1 MTATP
6 IRSSSDV
13 STASRAASTAAPQG
27 TPSATA
33 KNAAGSPGAIDPQ
46 AVTISGLVLVPSYSP
61 NAPVVESL
69 RSVETVD
76 RDLGKG
82 GHPGQYP
89 YTRGLFPQG
98 YRTRLW
104 TMRQFAGFG
113 SADDTNKRFK
123 YLLAAAK
130 SSTAA
135 NTGLSTAFD
144 LPTLM
149 GRDSDDELCVG
160 EVGKCGVAI
169 STIED
174 MHRLYADI
182 PIDAVTVSQTIN
194 GPAAVIWAMYLA
206 HALQR
211 GISWST
217 LGGTLQNDILKEF
230 HSQNEFIYPP
240 EPSVKLVVDTIEF
253 QSKFV
258 PRWNSVSISGY
269 HIREAG
275 STATQELAFTL
286 RDGMEYVEA
295 CLERGMDIDG
305 FAPRLS
311 FFFNAHNE
319 FFEEL
324 CKLRAARRI
333 WARVMKNRYGAKN
346 ERSWFMKTHVQTA
359 GCSLTEQQPL
369 NNIVRVA
376 YQAMAAVLGGCQSLH
391 TDSMDETLGL
401 PTEQAV
407 TVALR
412 TQQILAHET
421 GVTRVTDPLGGS
433 WFIEQLTDTIER
445 EALTFIDEIDR
456 MGDYA
461 DWRPAGGG
469 RAAGSAS
476 ASNASAASSA
486 GADLTSHPAYQSRR
500 TFGRAAINGINK
512 GYFRRQI
519 AEASYRFSEECEA
532 GDRIIVGVNAYVDKD
547 EKRPIEILQIPHTV
561 EIEQCE
567 RLSAF
572 KTRRDAALVARA
584 LDNIRDVCRGKKPRH
599 TLGALSGAAATVAGG
614 SGGGAEGRGGAGL
627 TSADPSALGLH
638 ATNVMPALVEG
649 ALVNCTLG
657 EMVQAMADVYGRY
670 TGGPE
675 W

>member
-1 MTATP
+1 MT
-6 IRSSSDV
+6 
-13 STASRAASTAAPQG
+13 STAHAISG
-27 TPSATA
+27 
-33 KNAAGSPGAIDPQ
+33 PGLDGLDPH
-46 AVTISGLVLVPSYSP
+46 AVTISGLVLDPCYGPGVPEW
-61 NAPVVESL
+61 APAASL
-69 RSVETVD
+69 RDIQTN
-76 RDLGKG
+76 LPA
-82 GHPGQYP
+82 PGEFP

-98 YRTRLW
+98 YRSRLW

-113 SADDTNKRFK
+113 SADDTNQRFK
-123 YLLAAAK
+123 YLLKAANT
-130 SSTAA
+130 STKA

-149 GRDSDDELCVG
+149 GRDSDDPLCVG

-169 STIED
+169 DTIED

-182 PIDAVTVSQTIN
+182 PIDRVTVSQTIN

-206 HALQR
+206 MAHQR
-211 GISWST
+211 GISWDT

-253 QSKFV
+253 QSAFV

-295 CLERGMDIDG
+295 CLERGMDIDS

-311 FFFNAHNE
+311 FFFNSHNE
-319 FFEEL
+319 FFEEV

-333 WARVMKNRYGAKN
+333 WARMMRDRYGAPS
-346 ERSWFMKTHVQTA
+346 ERSWYMKTHVQTA

-433 WFIEQLTDTIER
+433 WFIEELTDR
-445 EALTFIDEIDR
+445 MEADALAYIAEIDS
-456 MGDYA
+456 M
-461 DWRPAGGG
+461 GGG
-469 RAAGSAS
+469 PWKKGATPNDNLGGHAGVVA
-476 ASNASAASSA
+476 
-486 GADLTSHPAYQSRR
+486 
-500 TFGRAAINGINK
+500 GINK

-532 GDRIIVGVNAYVDKD
+532 RDRIIVGVNEYLDNEED
-547 EKRPIEILQIPHTV
+547 RPIDILTIPDSV
-561 EIEQCE
+561 ETEQVD
-567 RLSAF
+567 RLTRF
-572 KTRRDAALVARA
+572 KAARNPSDVAQA
-584 LDNIRDVCRGKKPRH
+584 LDNIRAACKGQPYELINDLPLRAPSASSGTLPRR
-599 TLGALSGAAATVAGG
+599 APSASSG
-614 SGGGAEGRGGAGL
+614 
-627 TSADPSALGLH
+627 SADSRSASEGPTPSPLH
-638 ATNVMPALVEG
+638 PTNVMPTLIDAALTG
-649 ALVNCTLG
+649 CTIG
-657 EMVQAMADVYGRY
+657 EMTQAMADVYGRY
-670 TGGPE
+670 SGGPE

>member
-1 MTATP
+1 M
-6 IRSSSDV
+6 
-13 STASRAASTAAPQG
+13 STANPTTQHPAPT
-27 TPSATA
+27 TPHV
-33 KNAAGSPGAIDPQ
+33 PPVDPH
-46 AVTISGLVLVPSYSP
+46 AVTISGIVLDPAYGP
-61 NAPVVESL
+61 ERPAASL
-69 RSVETVD
+69 TNIA
-76 RDLGKG
+76 RDL
-82 GHPGQYP
+82 PPAGQFP

-113 SADDTNKRFK
+113 SATDTNTRFK
-123 YLLAAAK
+123 YLLSQAK
-130 SSTAA
+130 GTAA

-149 GRDSDDELCVG
+149 GRDSDDPLCSG

-169 STIED
+169 DTIED

-182 PIDAVTVSQTIN
+182 PIDKVTVSQTIN
-194 GPAAVIWAMYLA
+194 GPGAVIWAMYLA
-206 HALQR
+206 MAKRR
-211 GISWST
+211 GISWDT

-258 PRWNSVSISGY
+258 PKWNSVSISGY
-269 HIREAG
+269 HIRESG
-275 STATQELAFTL
+275 STAVQELAFTL
-286 RDGMEYVEA
+286 RDGLEYVEA
-295 CLERGMDIDG
+295 CLDRGMPLDD

-311 FFFNAHNE
+311 FFFNSHNE
-319 FFEEL
+319 FFEEI

-333 WARVMKNRYGAKN
+333 WSRAMRGRYGATSD
-346 ERSWFMKTHVQTA
+346 RSCYMKTHVQTA
-359 GCSLTEQQPL
+359 GCSLTEQQPM

-433 WFIEQLTDTIER
+433 WFIEQLTDTMER
-445 EALTFIDEIDR
+445 GALDYIDDIDR
-456 MGDYA
+456 MGGYA
-461 DWRPAGGG
+461 NGQIANGQRVKSDG
-469 RAAGSAS
+469 
-476 ASNASAASSA
+476 
-486 GADLTSHPAYQSRR
+486 DLTTHAAYSRKEGY
-500 TFGRAAINGINK
+500 GRGVVNGINK

-532 GDRIIVGVNAYVDKD
+532 GDRLIVGVNAYFDPN
-547 EKRPIEILQIPHTV
+547 EKRTMEVLTIPHQV
-561 EIEQCE
+561 EIDQCE
-567 RLSAF
+567 QLAAF
-572 KTRRDAALVARA
+572 KARRDIAKVQQA
-584 LDNIRDVCRGKKPRH
+584 LDAIRAACQGKSNVP
-599 TLGALSGAAATVAGG
+599 
-614 SGGGAEGRGGAGL
+614 
-627 TSADPSALGLH
+627 GLH
-638 ATNVMPALVEG
+638 KTNVMPTLVEG
-649 ALVNCTLG
+649 ALANCTMG
-657 EMVQAMADVYGRY
+657 EMVQAMADIYGRY
-670 TGGPE
+670 SGGPE

>member
-1 MTATP
+1 M
-6 IRSSSDV
+6 
-13 STASRAASTAAPQG
+13 STASRPPASVTNPPDRP
-27 TPSATA
+27 TP
-33 KNAAGSPGAIDPQ
+33 GRVDPH
-46 AVTISGLVLVPSYSP
+46 AVTISGLVLNPSYGP
-61 NAPVVESL
+61 EQPAESL
-69 RSVETVD
+69 QHQPRE
-76 RDLGKG
+76 LPA
-82 GHPGQYP
+82 PGQYP
-89 YTRGLFPQG
+89 YTRGLFPEG

-123 YLLAAAK
+123 YLLSQAK
-130 SSTAA
+130 GGKS

-149 GRDSDDELCVG
+149 GRDSDDELSIG
-160 EVGKCGVAI
+160 EVGRCGVAI
-169 STIED
+169 DTIDD

-182 PIDAVTVSQTIN
+182 PVDQVTVSQTIN

-206 HALQR
+206 MAKQR
-211 GISWST
+211 GISWDT

-240 EPSVKLVVDTIEF
+240 EASVKLVVDTIEF
-253 QSKFV
+253 QSQHV
-258 PRWNSVSISGY
+258 PKWNSVSISGY

-295 CLERGMDIDG
+295 CLDRGLPIDS

-311 FFFNAHNE
+311 FFFNSHNE
-319 FFEEL
+319 FFEEI

-333 WARVMKNRYGAKN
+333 WARMMKDRYGAKS

-433 WFIEQLTDTIER
+433 WFVEHLTDTMESG
-445 EALTFIDEIDR
+445 ALDLIAEIDA
-456 MGDYA
+456 MGVRGGMAVGGTALQSGARAGLEASTTRHAGVYA
-461 DWRPAGGG
+461 PH
-469 RAAGSAS
+469 AS
-476 ASNASAASSA
+476 YTR
-486 GADLTSHPAYQSRR
+486 GVV
-500 TFGRAAINGINK
+500 NGINK

-532 GDRIIVGVNAYVDKD
+532 GDRIIVGVNAYNDPD
-547 EKRPIEILQIPHTV
+547 EKRPIDILQISHDV
-561 EIEQCE
+561 ESEQVK
-567 RLSAF
+567 RLAAF
-572 KTRRDAALVARA
+572 KAARSSSAVSASLKAISTAARD
-584 LDNIRDVCRGKKPRH
+584 G
-599 TLGALSGAAATVAGG
+599 
-614 SGGGAEGRGGAGL
+614 
-627 TSADPSALGLH
+627 
-638 ATNVMPALVEG
+638 TNVMPSLVEG
-649 ALVNCTLG
+649 ALAGCTLG

>member
-1 MTATP
+1 MTTHTARRADTP
-6 IRSSSDV
+6 
-13 STASRAASTAAPQG
+13 AAER
-27 TPSATA
+27 
-33 KNAAGSPGAIDPQ
+33 IDPQ
-46 AVTISGLVLVPSYSP
+46 AVTISGLVLDPVYGPNFPALPSG
-61 NAPVVESL
+61 E
-69 RSVETVD
+69 
-76 RDLGKG
+76 G
-82 GHPGQYP
+82 GRGSDKPGQVPASSDLARSLASLQAIARDIAAPGRFP
-89 YTRGLFPQG
+89 YTRGLFPLG
-98 YRTRLW
+98 YRSRLW

-113 SADDTNKRFK
+113 SADDTNRRFK
-123 YLLAAAK
+123 MLLEK
-130 SSTAA
+130 GKGVGGT

-149 GRDSDDELCVG
+149 GRDSDDPLSVG
-160 EVGKCGVAI
+160 EVGRCGVAI

-182 PIDAVTVSQTIN
+182 PIDHVTVSQTIN

-206 HALQR
+206 MARQR
-211 GISWST
+211 GIDWSR

-253 QSKFV
+253 QSRHV
-258 PRWNSVSISGY
+258 PRWHSVSISGY

-275 STATQELAFTL
+275 STAPQELAFTL

-295 CLERGMDIDG
+295 CIERGLDIDA

-311 FFFNAHNE
+311 FFFNSHNE
-319 FFEEL
+319 FFEEI

-333 WARVMKNRYGAKN
+333 WARMMRHRYGAKA
-346 ERSWFMKTHVQTA
+346 EKSWYMKTHVQTA

-412 TQQILAHET
+412 TQQILAYET
-421 GVTRVTDPLGGS
+421 GITRTVDPLGGA
-433 WFIEQLTDTIER
+433 WFIESLTDQMEE
-445 EALTFIDEIDR
+445 EALNLIDEIDR
-456 MGDYA
+456 MGRYPA
-461 DWRPAGGG
+461 APAAPSAPASIRSSAGGG
-469 RAAGSAS
+469 PGRARSAEVPL
-476 ASNASAASSA
+476 AE
-486 GADLTSHPAYQSRR
+486 HPAYAPRPGY
-500 TFGRAAINGINK
+500 GRGVVTGINR

-532 GDRIIVGVNAYVDKD
+532 GDRLIVGVNAFQ
-547 EKRPIEILQIPHTV
+547 EENEQRPIDILQISHDV
-561 EIEQCE
+561 ETAQCE
-567 RLSAF
+567 RLAQF
-572 KTRRDAALVARA
+572 KRRRDHASAQRSLDRIREDARA
-584 LDNIRDVCRGKKPRH
+584 
-599 TLGALSGAAATVAGG
+599 GA
-614 SGGGAEGRGGAGL
+614 
-627 TSADPSALGLH
+627 
-638 ATNVMPALVEG
+638 NVMPALIDG
-649 ALVNCTLG
+649 ALNNCTLG

>member
-1 MTATP
+1 MALG
-6 IRSSSDV
+6 
-13 STASRAASTAAPQG
+13 STITG
-27 TPSATA
+27 
-33 KNAAGSPGAIDPQ
+33 PGLDPH
-46 AVTISGLVLVPSYSP
+46 AVTISGIVLD
-61 NAPVVESL
+61 PVYGPDDPCESL
-69 RSVETVD
+69 RHLG
-76 RDLGKG
+76 RDIAG
-82 GHPGQYP
+82 PGEFP
-89 YTRGLFPQG
+89 YTRGLFPHG

-123 YLLAAAK
+123 YLLKAA
-130 SSTAA
+130 STSTKA

-149 GRDSDDELCVG
+149 GRDSDDALCVG

-169 STIED
+169 CTIED

-182 PIDAVTVSQTIN
+182 PIDRVTVSQTIN

-211 GISWST
+211 GISWDT
-217 LGGTLQNDILKEF
+217 LGGTIQNDILKEF
-230 HSQNEFIYPP
+230 HAQNEFIYPP

-253 QSKFV
+253 QSKLV
-258 PRWNSVSISGY
+258 PKWHSVSISGY

-275 STATQELAFTL
+275 STAPQELAFTL

-295 CLERGMDIDG
+295 CLMRGLDIDE

-311 FFFNAHNE
+311 FFFNSHNE
-319 FFEEL
+319 FFEEIA
-324 CKLRAARRI
+324 KLRAARRI
-333 WARVMKNRYGAKN
+333 WARRMRDVYGAKSPK
-346 ERSWFMKTHVQTA
+346 SWYMKTHVQTA

-421 GVTRVTDPLGGS
+421 GVTRTADPLGGS
-433 WFIEQLTDTIER
+433 WFV
-445 EALTFIDEIDR
+445 EALTDRVEAEALELIEEIDN
-456 MGDYA
+456 M
-461 DWRPAGGG
+461 AGGTWPACQKHW
-469 RAAGSAS
+469 RAEQGG
-476 ASNASAASSA
+476 
-486 GADLTSHPAYQSRR
+486 GAVA
-500 TFGRAAINGINK
+500 GINR

-532 GDRIIVGVNAYVDKD
+532 GDRIIVGVNEYADPE
-547 EKRPIEILQIPHTV
+547 EKRPIEILTIPDTV
-561 EIEQCE
+561 EIEQVA
-567 RLSAF
+567 RLQRF
-572 KTRRDAALVARA
+572 KAARDAKAV
-584 LDNIRDVCRGKKPRH
+584 
-599 TLGALSGAAATVAGG
+599 AAALYRIRATCRDGDPGGG
-614 SGGGAEGRGGAGL
+614 SEASPASGYPA
-627 TSADPSALGLH
+627 SASSLGLDTH
-638 ATNVMPALVEG
+638 NVMPS
-649 ALVNCTLG
+649 LVNAALAGCTLG
-657 EMVQAMADVYGRY
+657 EMTQAMADIYGRY
-670 TGGPE
+670 SGGPE

>member
-1 MTATP
+1 MSTTST
-6 IRSSSDV
+6 RSV
-13 STASRAASTAAPQG
+13 S
-27 TPSATA
+27 PSV
-33 KNAAGSPGAIDPQ
+33 PPLDPQ
-46 AVTISGLVLVPSYSP
+46 AVTISGIVLDPAYGP
-61 NAPVVESL
+61 QAQGFKQAESL
-69 RSVETVD
+69 SNLE
-76 RDLGKG
+76 RDVAV
-82 GHPGQYP
+82 PGAYP
-89 YTRGLFPQG
+89 YTRGLFPEG

-113 SADDTNKRFK
+113 SADDTNQRFK
-123 YLLAAAK
+123 YLLSAAK
-130 SSTAA
+130 GTKA

-149 GRDSDDELCVG
+149 GRDSDDDLSMG

-169 STIED
+169 DTIED

-182 PIDAVTVSQTIN
+182 PVGEVTVSQTIN
-194 GPAAVIWAMYLA
+194 GPACVIWAMYLA
-206 HALQR
+206 MAKQR

-258 PRWNSVSISGY
+258 PKWNSVSISGY

-275 STATQELAFTL
+275 STAPQELAFTL

-295 CLERGMDIDG
+295 CIERGLDVES

-311 FFFNAHNE
+311 FFFNSHNE
-319 FFEEL
+319 FFEEI

-333 WARVMKNRYGAKN
+333 WARAMRHRYGAKSD
-346 ERSWFMKTHVQTA
+346 RSLFMKTHVQTA

-421 GVTRVTDPLGGS
+421 GVTRVVDPLGGS
-433 WFIEQLTDTIER
+433 WFIEQMTDKMEE
-445 EALTFIDEIDR
+445 EALRFIAEIDD
-456 MGDYA
+456 MGDYGN
-461 DWRPAGGG
+461 GGPRNSVRQIEKG
-469 RAAGSAS
+469 AA
-476 ASNASAASSA
+476 
-486 GADLTSHPAYQSRR
+486 LESHPAYARR
-500 TFGRAAINGINK
+500 TNYGRSCVAGINR
-512 GYFRRQI
+512 GYFRRSI

-532 GDRIIVGVNAYVDKD
+532 GDRIIVGVNAYADND
-547 EKRPIEILQIPHTV
+547 EKRPIDILNISAQV
-561 EIEQCE
+561 EVDQVA
-567 RLSAF
+567 RLKAF
-572 KTRRDAALVARA
+572 KVRRDPKMVERA
-584 LDNIRDVCRGKKPRH
+584 LQNIRLACRGEAYTPVNE
-599 TLGALSGAAATVAGG
+599 LGIDVVASGI
-614 SGGGAEGRGGAGL
+614 
-627 TSADPSALGLH
+627 H
-638 ATNVMPALVEG
+638 KTNVMPALVDG
-649 ALVNCTLG
+649 ALANCTLG
-657 EMVQAMADVYGRY
+657 EMVQAMADIYGRY
-670 TGGPE
+670 NGGPE

>member
-1 MTATP
+1 M
-6 IRSSSDV
+6 
-13 STASRAASTAAPQG
+13 STQGDGSEAAIQPG
-27 TPSATA
+27 TPARA
-33 KNAAGSPGAIDPQ
+33 PDRERVDPA
-46 AVTISGLVLVPSYSP
+46 AVTISGIELDPSYGP
-61 NAPVVESL
+61 AHPPESL
-69 RSVETVD
+69 RQQE
-76 RDLGKG
+76 RDLPE
-82 GHPGQYP
+82 PGVYP
-89 YTRGLFPQG
+89 YTRGLYPQG
-98 YRTRLW
+98 YRSRLW

-113 SADDTNKRFK
+113 SAEDTNKRFK

-130 SSTAA
+130 TSTKA

-149 GRDSDDELCVG
+149 GRDSDDTLSMG

-169 STIED
+169 DTIED

-182 PIDAVTVSQTIN
+182 PIDQVTVSQTIN

-206 HALQR
+206 MAQQR
-211 GISWST
+211 GIGWDT

-230 HSQNEFIYPP
+230 HAQNEFIYPP
-240 EPSVKLVVDTIEF
+240 EASVGLVVDTIEF
-253 QSKFV
+253 QSKHC

-275 STATQELAFTL
+275 STGPQELAFTL

-295 CLERGMDIDG
+295 CLLRGMDIES

-311 FFFNAHNE
+311 FFFNSHNE
-319 FFEEL
+319 FFEEI

-333 WARVMKNRYGAKN
+333 WARMMRERYGAKS
-346 ERSWFMKTHVQTA
+346 ERSWYMKTHVQTA

-376 YQAMAAVLGGCQSLH
+376 YQAMAGVLGGCQSLH

-421 GVTRVTDPLGGS
+421 GVTRTVDPLGGS
-433 WFIEQLTDTIER
+433 WFVESLTDRVEA
-445 EALTFIDEIDR
+445 EALDLIGEIDN
-456 MGDYA
+456 MGRGPWKPEHATTSSLDE
-461 DWRPAGGG
+461 GGVV
-469 RAAGSAS
+469 
-476 ASNASAASSA
+476 
-486 GADLTSHPAYQSRR
+486 L
-500 TFGRAAINGINK
+500 GIHR

-532 GDRIIVGVNAYVDKD
+532 GDRIIVGLNEYNDAEED
-547 EKRPIEILQIPHTV
+547 RPIDILQIGPEV
-561 EIEQCE
+561 ETQQLD
-567 RLSAF
+567 RLGEF
-572 KTRRDAALVARA
+572 KSRRDADGVKRA
-584 LDNIRDVCRGKKPRH
+584 LDTIRESARAGDNVMQS
-599 TLGALSGAAATVAGG
+599 LVDGALA
-614 SGGGAEGRGGAGL
+614 
-627 TSADPSALGLH
+627 
-638 ATNVMPALVEG
+638 
-649 ALVNCTLG
+649 NCTLG
-657 EMVQAMADVYGRY
+657 EMVQAMADIYGRY